1 MITDGL
7 KYYRGGRGSYEAVE
21 GDITRSS
28 DGMYITTCVVNVD
41 LLMCGIAS
49 HPCGNGN
56 DYTLTPEQQL
66 KILEFVQTERRK
78 ITEAEKVKSL
88 DGWHKSG
95 LRTWEEYCKP
105 GELVTEDIVDEFA
118 NSVPPKTFKNGFV
131 QAGEAYST
139 QPDENGVW
147 RDTYTTFT
155 YHGKDD
161 AGRSLWLHN
170 GYCFAGQTNNRVEV
184 KTSLERRIEELRG
197 GVETNG

>member
-1 MITDGL
+1 MIAEDFR
-7 KYYRGGRGSYEAVE
+7 YYRGGRDCFEAVE
-21 GDITRSS
+21 LDEVRS
-28 DGMYITTCVVNVD
+28 DGMYITTCAVNVD
-41 LLMCGIAS
+41 LLMCGIEAF
-49 HPCGNGN
+49 PCGNG
-56 DYTLTPEQQL
+56 DDLKLDPEQQL

-78 ITEAEKVKSL
+78 ITEGETVKSL

-131 QAGEAYST
+131 QTGEAYST

-170 GYCFAGQTNNRVEV
+170 GYCFVGQTNNRVEV
-184 KTSLERRIEELRG
+184 KTSLERRIKELR

>member
-1 MITDGL
+1 MIAENFR
-7 KYYRGGRGSYEAVE
+7 YYRGGRDCYEAVE
-21 GDITRSS
+21 FDGVRS
-28 DGMYITTCVVNVD
+28 DGMYITTCSVNVD
-41 LLMCGIAS
+41 LLACGITVF
-49 HPCGNGN
+49 PCGNG
-56 DYTLTPEQQL
+56 DDLKLDPEPQL
-66 KILEFVQTERRK
+66 KVLEFAQAERRK
-78 ITEAEKVKSL
+78 ITEGEMVKSL
-88 DGWHKSG
+88 DGWRKSG

-139 QPDENGVW
+139 QPDENGAW

-155 YHGKDD
+155 YHGTDS

-184 KTSLERRIEELRG
+184 KTRLERRIEELREE
-197 GVETNG
+197 VRND

>member
-1 MITDGL
+1 MIAENFR
-7 KYYRGGRGSYEAVE
+7 YYRGGRDCYEAVE
-21 GDITRSS
+21 LDEVRS
-28 DGMYITTCVVNVD
+28 DGMYITTCSVNVD
-41 LLMCGIAS
+41 LLACGIAVF
-49 HPCGNGN
+49 PCGNG
-56 DYTLTPEQQL
+56 DDLKLDPELQL
-66 KILEFVQTERRK
+66 EILEFAQAERRK
-78 ITEAEKVKSL
+78 ITEGEMVKSL

-139 QPDENGVW
+139 QPDENGAW

-155 YHGKDD
+155 YHGTDS

-184 KTSLERRIEELRG
+184 KTRLERRIEELREE
-197 GVETNG
+197 VRND